1 MFWEEAPDVQHRIVK
16 NAMPRNR
23 FVAILQNLH
32 FCDNTTIDPA
42 DKCGKVCPLLG
53 MVRDNLRKHAKLTK
67 CLNIDQLMI
76 PHYGKFGQTLKQ
88 RMPLKPIR
96 YGYKVWCLNLQGGYL
111 YDFEVYQGKGSK
123 NEFSDKFG
131 LCPSVVMGLL
141 KSLRPGQFCVYIDNY
156 FNSIPLL
163 KHLKQEGIGCT
174 GTLRANMLQDCPL
187 LSKAMFKK
195 EKKGC
200 YKGCIDEES
209 GVIVAMWND
218 NGPVTVGFNFE
229 AVEPLGRARRWS
241 NEDKDYIGVPRPA
254 MIGSYNK
261 AMGGTDQMDQAIST
275 YRPFVR
281 NRKWY

>member
-1 MFWEEAPDVQHRIVK
+1 
-16 NAMPRNR
+16 
-23 FVAILQNLH
+23 
-32 FCDNTTIDPA
+32 
-42 DKCGKVCPLLG
+42 
-53 MVRDNLRKHAKLTK
+53 
-67 CLNIDQLMI
+67 
-76 PHYGKFGQTLKQ
+76 
-88 RMPLKPIR
+88 
-96 YGYKVWCLNLQGGYL
+96 
-111 YDFEVYQGKGSK
+111 
-123 NEFSDKFG
+123 
-131 LCPSVVMGLL
+131 
-141 KSLRPGQFCVYIDNY
+141 
-156 FNSIPLL
+156 
-163 KHLKQEGIGCT
+163 
-174 GTLRANMLQDCPL
+174 
-187 LSKAMFKK
+187 MFKK

-241 NEDKDYIGVPRPA
+241 NEGKDYIGVPRPA